1 MAGGAREKFGL
12 SWLNPNAPSSNEGEV
27 RRQSGAQSSAA
38 QSSRSAQQVD
48 AALVA
53 VGVKVLAR
61 LNMAS
66 DKTAGFGELAS
77 KAGIPINKLIPVVS
91 YLAEL
96 NWIEYVDDDKIKLTS
111 EGTAQ
116 LS

>member
-1 MAGGAREKFGL
+1 MGGAREKFGL
-12 SWLNPNAPSSNEGEV
+12 SWLNTSRGGGDV
-27 RRQSGAQSSAA
+27 SGQAG

-53 VGVKVLAR
+53 VGVKVLSR
-61 LNMAS
+61 LNIAS

-77 KAGIPINKLIPVVS
+77 KAGIPINKLIPVVN

-96 NWIEYVDDDKIKLTS
+96 NWIEYVDDDKIKLTA
-111 EGTAQ
+111 EGTEQ
-116 LS
+116 VS